1 MKKYQFYYFL
11 LIFLLTSVIAGA
23 EEFYIEEYDYFLD
36 IPAGWQVYDVSDIS
50 RAAFAN
56 SSLTAV
62 AQVISMAGE
71 SYQSADAM
79 YEELRT
85 EIGAE
90 GDAAPFLFSGRDSVF
105 SDLGFISNGNK
116 MRGYFIFINGRQSD
130 FILMAFSGISLYEE
144 IHDFLLSVLDSFS
157 PSSGEKYHPGPVS
170 QFYYPFPGRD
180 EQQRVVIINNR
191 RGSIPYDQKEIAAA
205 QVLIEREARIL
216 ASYKEKE
223 KRVGAWQR
231 YYRMIYRDNYHR
243 LDKLYLF
250 LENIFRTGVADLP
263 RDLLAWVQGFSY
275 SRTGTLADLQSPLSS
290 ALTRTGDC
298 DSRALLYT
306 MLLHHFKIDALL
318 LVSSRYS
325 HSLAGVNVPGQG
337 ARIHF
342 DDNSYLIAETT
353 DQVDLGLIDR
363 DMANPSGWIPVPL
376 GDF

>member
-1 MKKYQFYYFL
+1 MKKYQLYYFL

-363 DMANPSGWIPVPL
+363 DMADPSGWIPVPL

>member
-1 MKKYQFYYFL
+1 M
-11 LIFLLTSVIAGA
+11 
-23 EEFYIEEYDYFLD
+23 
-36 IPAGWQVYDVSDIS
+36 
-50 RAAFAN
+50 
-56 SSLTAV
+56 
-62 AQVISMAGE
+62 
-71 SYQSADAM
+71 
-79 YEELRT
+79 
-85 EIGAE
+85 
-90 GDAAPFLFSGRDSVF
+90 
-105 SDLGFISNGNK
+105 
-116 MRGYFIFINGRQSD
+116 
-130 FILMAFSGISLYEE
+130 
-144 IHDFLLSVLDSFS
+144 
-157 PSSGEKYHPGPVS
+157 
-170 QFYYPFPGRD
+170 
-180 EQQRVVIINNR
+180 VIINSRQGN
-191 RGSIPYDQKEIAAA
+191 IPYDQKEIAAT

-216 ASYKEKE
+216 ASYEEKE
-223 KRVGAWQR
+223 KRVEAWQR

-306 MLLHHFKIDALL
+306 MLLNRFKIDALL

-325 HSLAGVNVPGQG
+325 HSLAGVNIPGQG
-337 ARIHF
+337 ARINF

-363 DMANPSGWIPVPL
+363 DMADPSGWIPVPL